1 MNKEEKAK
9 LWSDRIQQYQTSGQ
23 TCKQWCTENGIP
35 LSTMG
40 YWIRR
45 FAKEEPAS
53 ESEQDLVLSDFHL
66 NRKLPESCSLR
77 NLHRCVFLF
86 QTVSVLKYLIP
97 AERNWWNLYWD
108 SCSAMLDL
116 AGGTTVYLSCG
127 VTDLRK
133 SYNGL
138 AAIIKLKFHLD
149 PYSRCMFAFCN
160 RRRTSIKILQ
170 WDGSG
175 FWILMKRLDRN
186 AFHWPDT
193 PDELRQVTLKEIH
206 WLCDGLS
213 LNPRD
218 AFEEHHP
225 KIIL

>member
-9 LWSDRIQQYQTSGQ
+9 LWADRIQQYKTSGQ
-23 TCKQWCTENGIP
+23 TCKQWCAENDIP

-40 YWIRR
+40 YWTRR
-45 FAKEEPAS
+45 LAKEDPAS
-53 ESEQDLVLSDFHL
+53 EPEQDLVFARLPSEQEAA
-66 NRKLPESCSLR
+66 RKLLSEETAPVR
-77 NLHRCVFLF
+77 IF
-86 QTVSVLKYLIP
+86 VSDSIRI
-97 AERNWWNLYWD
+97 EISD

-116 AGGTTVYLSCG
+116 AGGTTVYLACG

-213 LNPRD
+213 LNPRG

>member
-1 MNKEEKAK
+1 
-9 LWSDRIQQYQTSGQ
+9 
-23 TCKQWCTENGIP
+23 
-35 LSTMG
+35 
-40 YWIRR
+40 
-45 FAKEEPAS
+45 
-53 ESEQDLVLSDFHL
+53 
-66 NRKLPESCSLR
+66 
-77 NLHRCVFLF
+77 
-86 QTVSVLKYLIP
+86 
-97 AERNWWNLYWD
+97 
-108 SCSAMLDL
+108 MLDL
-116 AGGTTVYLSCG
+116 AGGTTVYLACG

-206 WLCDGLS
+206 RLCDGLS
-213 LNPRD
+213 LNPWG